1 MLEKLSNY
9 IVDREFRLTLFK
21 DMVNVINYSKI
32 ISLEENYISIIANE
46 KKILIKGNNLVLKK
60 ILDNELLIKGKIN
73 SIEVVNEK

>member
-60 ILDNELLIKGKIN
+60 ILDNELIIKGIIN
-73 SIEVVNEK
+73 SIEVVNE

>member
-1 MLEKLSNY
+1 
-9 IVDREFRLTLFK
+9 
-21 DMVNVINYSKI
+21 MVNVINYSKI

-73 SIEVVNEK
+73 SIEVVNE

>member
-73 SIEVVNEK
+73 SIEVVNE

>member
-1 MLEKLSNY
+1 MINN
-9 IVDREFRLTLFK
+9 IRNFINDNEFRLTLFK

-60 ILDNELLIKGKIN
+60 ILDNELLIKGIIN
-73 SIEVVNEK
+73 SIEVVNE

>member
-9 IVDREFRLTLFK
+9 IVDSEFRLTLFK

-73 SIEVVNEK
+73 SIEVVNE

>member
-46 KKILIKGNNLVLKK
+46 KKILIKVNNLVLKK
-60 ILDNELLIKGKIN
+60 ILDNELLIKGIIN
-73 SIEVVNEK
+73 SIEVVNE

>member
-60 ILDNELLIKGKIN
+60 ILDNELLIKGIIN
-73 SIEVVNEK
+73 SIEVVNE

>member
-1 MLEKLSNY
+1 MLEKSSNY

-60 ILDNELLIKGKIN
+60 ILDNELLIKGIIN
-73 SIEVVNEK
+73 SIEVVNE